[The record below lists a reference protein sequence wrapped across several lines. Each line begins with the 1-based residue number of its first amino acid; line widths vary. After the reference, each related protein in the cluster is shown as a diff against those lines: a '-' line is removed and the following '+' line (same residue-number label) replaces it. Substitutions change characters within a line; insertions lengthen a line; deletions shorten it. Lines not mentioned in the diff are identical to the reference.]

1 MQHHKKVLEE
11 LFDYSLVI
19 IHISRNFTSIA
30 GGLAETSSIINSG
43 TILLLY
49 VCAMLVDAV
58 AAQLAAIPMYISS
71 ANKK

>member
-1 MQHHKKVLEE
+1 MLEE

-43 TILLLY
+43 TIPLLY
-49 VCAMLVDAV
+49 AGAMLVDAV
-58 AAQLAAIPMYISS
+58 AAQLAGIPMYISS